1 MYTSDWISGM
11 TRVRCDRTTL
21 AAEQA
26 TPDRRERGDR
36 DIRVLLRV
44 TRLGSVLWPSL
55 HCDRGRRDAE
65 QGWF

>member
-1 MYTSDWISGM
+1 VTELLG
-11 TRVRCDRTTL
+11 

-36 DIRVLLRV
+36 DIRVLFGVHQRRV
-44 TRLGSVLWPSL
+44 IRLGWVLWSGL